1 MSSMQTCLLKRN
13 TQKRSILL
21 TVATNVLQDCLPVV
35 TILFRIQGKDL
46 ADLLYAATDRDLR
59 GCKLLQIAMMAL
71 QLQLQAMGVQRIFL
85 DAAGERAKSVWCA
98 LGFSVIAESQY
109 QVLAYQYCLV
119 VNDLNIT
126 ARSLKLVPDKAT
138 LLAQLGVISGKV
150 YKDILSLKS
159 DRTLTYRMR
168 NKRAPKASKHP
179 GQPHAHNNQ
188 PAREKR
194 PRQATVRMEESDAK
208 LPRLRT
214 SLKRKKR
221 S

>member
-1 MSSMQTCLLKRN
+1 M
-13 TQKRSILL
+13 
-21 TVATNVLQDCLPVV
+21 
-35 TILFRIQGKDL
+35 
-46 ADLLYAATDRDLR
+46 
-59 GCKLLQIAMMAL
+59 
-71 QLQLQAMGVQRIFL
+71 
-85 DAAGERAKSVWCA
+85 
-98 LGFSVIAESQY
+98 
-109 QVLAYQYCLV
+109 
-119 VNDLNIT
+119 
-126 ARSLKLVPDKAT
+126 
-138 LLAQLGVISGKV
+138 QLGVISGKV